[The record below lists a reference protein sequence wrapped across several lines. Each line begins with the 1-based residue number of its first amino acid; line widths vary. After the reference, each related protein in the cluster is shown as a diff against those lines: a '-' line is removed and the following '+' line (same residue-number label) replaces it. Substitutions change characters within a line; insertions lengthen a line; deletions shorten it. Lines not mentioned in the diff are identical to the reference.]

1 MVACGVLVGCSCVSI
16 GFACGPPVFSA
27 AVRLCVLRVFFVL
40 VPAAALSVFLGSY
53 GSRLPG
59 VGLNGCQGICN
70 DP

>member
-1 MVACGVLVGCSCVSI
+1 MVACGELVGCSIESVV
-16 GFACGPPVFSA
+16 FVWGPSVFSA
-27 AVRLCVLRVFFVL
+27 AVRLCVLRVFFVP
-40 VPAAALSVFLGSY
+40 VPAAALSVVLGSY